1 MIRDGLNFEIIV
13 TLPIVEEMYLL
24 FSGCRLLLYFI
35 FFRSLF
41 FLYNRPLV
49 FLFELIYIF
58 HFAAF
63 KPGNAIWALSIVE
76 GLAMTY
82 SC

>member
-1 MIRDGLNFEIIV
+1 MTRDCLNFEIL

-41 FLYNRPLV
+41 FLYNRPSV
-49 FLFELIYIF
+49 FLFKSIYIF
-58 HFAAF
+58 LFAAF
-63 KPGNAIWALSIVE
+63 KPGNAIWALLIVE
-76 GLAMTY
+76 GLTVTY
-82 SC
+82 I